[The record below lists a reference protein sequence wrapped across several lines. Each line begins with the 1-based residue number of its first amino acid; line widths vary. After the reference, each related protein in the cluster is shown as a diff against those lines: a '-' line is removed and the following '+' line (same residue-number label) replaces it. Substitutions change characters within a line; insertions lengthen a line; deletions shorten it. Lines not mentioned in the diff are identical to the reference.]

1 MVQYAKDIIYTIKT
15 LKEFIHIDE
24 KGRDKG
30 ILSKFIYLLN
40 PFRFQFNSTRKIKR
54 SCRAI
59 E

>member
-1 MVQYAKDIIYTIKT
+1 LEFCTIFGSEGMVQYAKDIIYTIKT

-40 PFRFQFNSTRKIKR
+40 PF
-54 SCRAI
+54 
-59 E
+59 